1 MTLSEHHVEMLLAVV
16 LLCSIVLAISEIQNV
31 SLYVVR
37 QYKIDWPSFAL
48 QLQSVYIRDGIIG

>member
-1 MTLSEHHVEMLLAVV
+1 VEMLLAVV